1 MQLRSCDDI
10 KLLISKYVDGE
21 ATREERETVDLHV
34 AVCTDCACK
43 LTEYMEF
50 AAIFAEAPIRAPQPE
65 LRAGVYR
72 EIGTLKEQAR
82 HKEAERVAHRPWHKL
97 APSTIRGKGS
107 KGSNR
112 RGAATWGRVWD
123 VVSPFAAV
131 SLALVAL
138 VAVVMSNKPNAVA
151 PRTPEDVS
159 VIYPSVPTIP
169 ATIVYRTA
177 SDGGLQDD
185 GKGLP
190 PPMGT
195 KLASVLPLASASVV
209 VETASTDGSNMLLGL
224 QQASPIMEATVEG
237 KSPWHQLHDPAFG
250 YALAYPSNWWTEAKG
265 NTRLFFPWSEGGTKY
280 APYWIEARVESNPQ
294 HMDAQRAS
302 RVLFGGR
309 GKLEPGGVWLR
320 YSEGDDANF
329 SDEIYAFDTNIMLIL
344 RLNVPRSSLLGTFS
358 ERLAVAQTAFS
369 RMSGKVS
376 LGGEQG
382 RVLFLNGGDL
392 YSVGTSNPPGEAD
405 VRAVWRGYGTHR
417 AKQFALSPD
426 GRGVAFSTT
435 GSTDDYWATDLN
447 LGQLDASSANSSQSS
462 QTLMSGAEIHSVAW
476 YSDHDLLV
484 IAKTKSLGFG
494 IYRITI
500 GSDHTPGTPQLL
512 TKLGDDMQG
521 AQGLSVSPD
530 RQLISFLAPV
540 DARAGTDIYAVRPDG
555 SNLTRII
562 SHAGA
567 SAPVS
572 PDGSAVDAGG
582 QAVKSYIWTDGKLE
596 PSAGGY
602 SFKMLYTL
610 GNAESPTRYKGGALN
625 GAPNS
630 KNGLAL
636 DPASLQ
642 VSDAASVQIVHVAY
656 SSATGTGKVAFSGF
670 YNDKDLR
677 VETLAGLW
685 TADLVNGTLANVTPL
700 PMPDSLHGLT
710 DLQWSA
716 DGKSLI
722 YRDIYLGPGSEAVFA
737 ARYDGH
743 FPFSIVKLDVSSGQ
757 KIVLYDASNR

>member
-1 MQLRSCDDI
+1 MQPRSCDDI

-50 AAIFAEAPIRAPQPE
+50 AAIFAEAPVRAPQPD
-65 LRAGVYR
+65 LRAGVYS

-82 HKEAERVAHRPWHKL
+82 NKEEERAAHRPWRKL
-97 APSTIRGKGS
+97 APPAMRGRVSGD
-107 KGSNR
+107 NR
-112 RGAATWGRVWD
+112 RGAAAWGRAWE
-123 VVSPFAAV
+123 VVSPFAAI
-131 SLALVAL
+131 SLAMVAL
-138 VAVVMSNKPNAVA
+138 VAVVMSNKPVGVA
-151 PRTPEDVS
+151 PHTPEDVA

-177 SDGGLQDD
+177 SNGGLQND
-185 GKGLP
+185 GKGVP

-209 VETASTDGSNMLLGL
+209 VEATSTDGSDMMLGL
-224 QQASPIMEATVEG
+224 QQVAPIMEAEA
-237 KSPWHQLHDPAFG
+237 KAPWHQLRDAAFG
-250 YALAYPSNWWTEAKG
+250 YSIAYPSNWWTEVKG
-265 NTRLFFPWSEGGTKY
+265 GTRLFFPWSEGGTKY
-280 APYWIEARVESNPQ
+280 APYWIEARIESNPQ
-294 HMDAQRAS
+294 HLNAQRAS
-302 RVLFGGR
+302 QVLFGGK

-320 YSEGDDANF
+320 YSEGDDVNF
-329 SDEIYAFDTNIMLIL
+329 SDEIYAFDTNNMLVL

-376 LGGEQG
+376 LGGGQS
-382 RVLFLNGGDL
+382 RVLFLNGGDV
-392 YSVGTSNPPGEAD
+392 YSVGTGNPPGEAD
-405 VRAVWRGYGTHR
+405 VRAVWRGYGAR
-417 AKQFALSPD
+417 WAKQFALSPD
-426 GRGVAFSTT
+426 GQGVAFSTT
-435 GSTDDYWATDLN
+435 NSADDYWATDLN
-447 LGQLDASSANSSQSS
+447 LGQIEASSASGSQAP
-462 QTLMSGAEIHSVAW
+462 QTLMSGAEIHSIAW
-476 YSDHDLLV
+476 YSDRDLLV
-484 IAKTKSLGFG
+484 IARTKSLGLG
-494 IYRITI
+494 IYRI
-500 GSDHTPGTPQLL
+500 SMAADHTPGTPQLL
-512 TKLGDDMQG
+512 TKLGDDVQG

-540 DARAGTDIYAVRPDG
+540 DVRTGTDIYAVRPDG

-567 SAPVS
+567 SAFIS
-572 PDGSAVDAGG
+572 PNGSAVDAGE
-582 QAVKSYIWTDGKLE
+582 QAVKSYIWTEGKLE
-596 PSAGGY
+596 PASGGY

-610 GNAESPTRYKGGALN
+610 GNAESPTRYKGGSLY

-642 VSDAASVQIVHVAY
+642 IGDSASVQIVHVAY
-656 SSATGTGKVAFSGF
+656 SPATGKVAFSGF
-670 YNDKDLR
+670 YNDKEFR

-685 TADLVNGTLANVTPL
+685 TADLVSGTLTNVTPL
-700 PMPDSLHGLT
+700 PMPDSSHGAT
-710 DLQWSA
+710 DLQWSP

-722 YRDIYLGPGSEAVFA
+722 YRDTVPSSEASFA
-737 ARYDGH
+737 DRYDGH
-743 FPFSIVKLDVSSGQ
+743 SPFSILKLDISSGQ
-757 KIVLYDASNR
+757 KTVLYDASNR